1 MADYTT
7 QMGAA
12 RKGIITP
19 QMEIVAEKEHMAP
32 EQLRELIAKGEVIIP
47 CNKNHKALS
56 PSGVGAKLT
65 TKINVN
71 LGVSRDWKDVDM
83 EYEKVRAAVDMGAEA
98 IMDLSSYGDT
108 RTFRRKLT
116 ETCPAMIGTV
126 PIYDAVVYYHKPLG
140 QITAQE
146 WLDIVKMHAEDGVDF
161 MTIHCGMN
169 RATAQ
174 RF

>member
-1 MADYTT
+1 MSVSYT
-7 QMGAA
+7 
-12 RKGIITP
+12 
-19 QMEIVAEKEHMAP
+19 H
-32 EQLRELIAKGEVIIP
+32 LAKGEVIIP
-47 CNKNHKALS
+47 CNKKHKSLD

-83 EYEKVRAAVDMGAEA
+83 EYEKVRAAVEMGAEA

-116 ETCPAMIGTV
+116 EECPAMIGTV
-126 PIYDAVVYYHKPLG
+126 PIYDAVVYYHKALG
-140 QITAQE
+140 KITARE
-146 WLDIVKMHAEDGVDF
+146 WLDIVRMHAEDGVDF

-169 RATAQ
+169 RATACLLYTS
-174 RF
+174 RCV